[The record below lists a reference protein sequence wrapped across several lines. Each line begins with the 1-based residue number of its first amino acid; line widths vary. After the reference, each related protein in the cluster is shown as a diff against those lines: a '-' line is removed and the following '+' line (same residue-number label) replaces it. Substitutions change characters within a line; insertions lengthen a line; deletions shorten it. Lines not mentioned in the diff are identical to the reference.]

1 MAKMERFNLLKTK
14 IKMNNKEQLGL
25 EIAKL
30 QGALD
35 VSQTQMSELQKD
47 LNVAHA
53 KMNDYDKPK
62 LTESQYSSIHDA
74 IENAVDGFN
83 FNEPEAY
90 QIEYGIDYDGKVY
103 ADSIEADFASSLVDD
118 IIQEVEKLFGVAD
131 EDEDKSSE

>member
-1 MAKMERFNLLKTK
+1 
-14 IKMNNKEQLGL
+14 MNNREQLGL

-47 LNVAHA
+47 LNVAH
-53 KMNDYDKPK
+53 KPK
-62 LTESQYSSIHDA
+62 LTESQYSSLHDA

-103 ADSIEADFASSLVDD
+103 ADSIEADFTHTLVDD
-118 IIQEVEKLFGVAD
+118 IIKEVEKLFGVAD

>member
-1 MAKMERFNLLKTK
+1 
-14 IKMNNKEQLGL
+14 MNNREQLGL

-62 LTESQYSSIHDA
+62 LTESQYSSLHDA

-83 FNEPEAY
+83 FNEPDTY
-90 QIEYGIDYDGKVY
+90 QIEYGIDYDGKIY
-103 ADSIEADFASSLVDD
+103 ADSIEADFTHSLVDD
-118 IIQEVEKLFGVAD
+118 IIKEVEKLFGLAD
-131 EDEDKSSE
+131 ENEYKPSE

>member
-1 MAKMERFNLLKTK
+1 
-14 IKMNNKEQLGL
+14 MNNRQQLGL

-30 QGALD
+30 QGAVD
-35 VSQTQMSELQKD
+35 AHKGQMNDLQKD
-47 LNVAHA
+47 LAAAHT

-103 ADSIEADFASSLVDD
+103 ADSIEADFTHTLVDD
-118 IIQEVEKLFGVAD
+118 IIREVEKLFGVAD